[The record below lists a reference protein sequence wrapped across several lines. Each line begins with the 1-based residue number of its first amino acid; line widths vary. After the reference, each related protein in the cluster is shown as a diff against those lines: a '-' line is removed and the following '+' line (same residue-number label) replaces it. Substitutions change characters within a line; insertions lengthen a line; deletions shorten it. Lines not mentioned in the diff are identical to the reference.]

1 MTAGARPTVAV
12 VTGATGHI
20 GSSIAAT
27 LTSRDVAVVIHGR
40 RADAVTRTSQR
51 LRGQG
56 ATVHGVV
63 GDIAQPATS
72 TALAEAAIERFGGL
86 DILVN
91 NAAMT
96 DTYGDLVSYPDA
108 ALDRVLDVNLRGA
121 LYASRAAAVRM
132 IAQGT
137 GGSIVNITSVGGSQ
151 RAHHRNVVYDVSK
164 GGIDALTRAL
174 AVELG
179 PAGIRVN
186 AIGPADITPEPPDGR
201 GDELPLRRGGTP
213 EDVAEAVAFLVSPAA
228 RFITGQILYVDGGLM
243 AQLRARTSP
252 DAAPHGSWPSLAGDE
267 VTSS

>member
-1 MTAGARPTVAV
+1 MTTGRRPTVAV

-20 GSSIAAT
+20 GSSIATILAT
-27 LTSRDVAVVIHGR
+27 RGLAVVLHAR
-40 RADAVTRTSQR
+40 RADAVARVSER
-51 LRGQG
+51 LRSHG
-56 ATVHGVV
+56 ASVHGVV
-63 GDIAQPATS
+63 GDIARPATS
-72 TALAEAAIERFGGL
+72 VALMQAAIEHFGGL

-91 NAAMT
+91 NAGMT
-96 DTYGDLVSYPDA
+96 DTYGDLVDYPDA
-108 ALDRVLDVNLRGA
+108 AIDRVLDVNLRGA
-121 LYASRAAAVRM
+121 LYASRAAAARM
-132 IAQGT
+132 IAQGI

-174 AVELG
+174 AVDLG

-186 AIGPADITPEPPDGR
+186 AIGPAEITPEPIVGR
-201 GDELPLRRGGTP
+201 GEELPLRRGGTP

-243 AQLRARTSP
+243 AQLRPWTTP
-252 DAAPHGSWPSLAGDE
+252 DPTPSRPPLDGDV